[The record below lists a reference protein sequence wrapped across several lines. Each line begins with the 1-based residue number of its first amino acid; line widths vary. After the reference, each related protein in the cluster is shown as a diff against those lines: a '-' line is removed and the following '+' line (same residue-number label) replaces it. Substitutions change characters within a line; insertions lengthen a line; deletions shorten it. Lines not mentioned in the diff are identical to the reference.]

1 MRRSPRFRRVRCGE
15 LCGCREIRWFRG
27 PLNAVPSTDQ
37 RCRGAPFRI
46 AQGEA
51 IVLVLSCLL
60 VVGAVVLFLVAR
72 AQDSSPLRLGA
83 AVALAGGVL
92 AGVISSVYVVSAY
105 EVGVPVTFGSVGSPM
120 RSGIH
125 LKVPFTNVTSFST
138 RPVDLNLSDKDVVEV
153 RSSQGGVMYAELT
166 VKWAVTPAKAVEL
179 YRLAGSE
186 DAIQQRL
193 VYPDSR
199 EIVRN
204 VFARYT
210 SEQGY
215 ASAREKINA
224 EIGELIKE
232 RLAPRGIDV
241 TAVNMRNV
249 KPSDSLQEQIDR
261 KIQQKEA
268 TERAVEANRTTQEE
282 AKRRKIEAEGIARA
296 NKILNDSLTDKV
308 LMNQCIDAFKEAAKS
323 TPVYAVPCGSGNGT
337 PVIVDGS
344 GRD

>member
-1 MRRSPRFRRVRCGE
+1 M
-15 LCGCREIRWFRG
+15 
-27 PLNAVPSTDQ
+27 
-37 RCRGAPFRI
+37 
-46 AQGEA
+46 
-51 IVLVLSCLL
+51 LVLSCLL
-60 VVGAVVLFLVAR
+60 VLAAVVMYFVAR
-72 AQDSSPLRLGA
+72 AQNSFPLRLGA
-83 AVALAGGVL
+83 GAALLGSVL
-92 AGVISSVYVVSAY
+92 CGIASTVYVVSAY
-105 EVGVPVTFGSVGSPM
+105 EVGVPVTFGKVGAPM
-120 RSGIH
+120 TSGMH
-125 LKVPFTNVTSFST
+125 LKAPFTDVTSFST

-166 VKWAVTPAKAVEL
+166 VKWAVTPDKAGEL

-232 RLAPRGIDV
+232 RLTPRGIHI
-241 TAVNMRNV
+241 TAVNLRNV
-249 KPSDSLQEQIDR
+249 KPSDALQKQIDR

-268 TERAVEANRTTQEE
+268 TERATEATRTAEEE

-308 LMNQCIDAFKEAAKS
+308 LMNQCIDAYREAAKEN
-323 TPVYAVPCGSGNGT
+323 PVYAVPCGSGNGT
-337 PVIVDGS
+337 PVIVGGS
-344 GRD
+344 GRN